1 MKIESNRVII
11 SSEKEFDDVSKIC
24 LANGRTWNDSDT
36 TYNAIDGNNNAII
49 MLISSEKILYVRNV
63 GFGEYKEL
71 SYSDFMNKYGDK
83 QKRSNKMDS
92 DIVRITSKEQLKRV
106 EEICFDNKVYWEF
119 SGKNHKDY
127 YKGINLYIKIG
138 HDSTEKDDKFAI
150 TQSSTLYDEETSMEY
165 DEFINKH
172 DKSNGDK
179 MKIKPCRIKVTSKEE
194 FKKVEEVC
202 FENDIGW
209 GSGGRIHQPFFNG
222 IDLIII
228 IDEVPFHNNRRRLSF
243 SPIINGPYLSFDV
256 FMRNFKSSN
265 YRRNFKSSNYRIKT
279 EEEFINEFGDN
290 WRSKT
295 EAYFTHSMDYLLGKE
310 LNEEQINEYKKN
322 GNFYI
327 DGWGISKGMIIKNH
341 TQTLMNKIK
350 TVLHIKQKEPTKLN
364 NSLYKTSNIK
374 LNQDN
379 KL

>member
-106 EEICFDNKVYWEF
+106 EEICFDNKVYWKYT
-119 SGKNHKDY
+119 GKGHNDY
-127 YKGINLYIKIG
+127 YKSINLYIKIG

-165 DEFINKH
+165 DEFINKY

-194 FKKVEEVC
+194 FKKYSDKKMLRKLIKKFDFFIAQASVMPKVATV
-202 FENDIGW
+202 F
-209 GSGGRIHQPFFNG
+209 GRILGPTGKMPSPQLG
-222 IDLIII
+222 III
-228 IDEVPFHNNRRRLSF
+228 NSD
-243 SPIINGPYLSFDV
+243 D
-256 FMRNFKSSN
+256 
-265 YRRNFKSSNYRIKT
+265 KT
-279 EEEFINEFGDN
+279 INELKEKINYSIKIRVKEASIKLAIGKQSMKDKDIIENIITVYNAILKILPRQTDN
-290 WRSKT
+290 
-295 EAYFTHSMDYLLGKE
+295 
-310 LNEEQINEYKKN
+310 
-322 GNFYI
+322 
-327 DGWGISKGMIIKNH
+327 IKNIEIKF
-341 TQTLMNKIK
+341 TMTKPQKI
-350 TVLHIKQKEPTKLN
+350 LIK
-364 NSLYKTSNIK
+364 
-374 LNQDN
+374 
-379 KL
+379 